1 MNFINN
7 WLREITLG
15 AGVTEC
21 PLDLPD
27 GTYRLVMADGLGAA
41 ATRIEVIGAVVSDG
55 AAELQRGLEGTDDQE
70 WGEGSVIHSTLT
82 AGVLLD
88 VLSRLQSLE
97 AATADLDARVTALEP
112 STRLYLRITFTDW
125 YYGAYSRITGVA
137 AYSGGGPVQ
146 ELDLSLFVQ
155 AEGQG
160 GSYVDYSSGGV
171 VIGTNDQTANIDCGV
186 NLDPSWDELRI
197 TITDSYEF
205 GADVS
210 ILTSFSP
217 ENIISSDSF
226 PTNGDGGIDIV
237 LALPV

>member
-1 MNFINN
+1 MNFVNN

-21 PLDLPD
+21 PLDLSD
-27 GTYRLVMADGLGAA
+27 GTYRLVIADGLGAA
-41 ATRIEVIGAVVSDG
+41 ATRIEVIGAVVVG
-55 AAELQRGLEGTDDQE
+55 GEAELQRGLEGTDDQE
-70 WGEGSVIHSTLT
+70 WGGGSVIHCTLT
-82 AGVLLD
+82 AGVLHD
-88 VLSRLQSLE
+88 VFARLAALE
-97 AATADLDARVTALEP
+97 ARVTALEP
-112 STRLYLRITFTDW
+112 SNRLYLRITFTDW
-125 YYGAYSRITGVA
+125 YYGAYSRITRVA
-137 AYSGGGPVQ
+137 AYAGGAEVQ

-155 AEGQG
+155 ADGQG
-160 GSYVDYSSGGV
+160 GSYVDYSPGGV
-171 VIGTNDQTANIDCGV
+171 VIGTNAQTANIDCGAS
-186 NLDPSWDELRI
+186 LDASWDELRI

-237 LALPV
+237 LPIA